1 MVSHLGLLSSLGN
14 VAFRFPRF
22 LPRKHRRRRRP
33 FACMQM
39 SVSWSVVRACGN
51 GRVGAL
57 LSTSC
62 DHFLPRF
69 RPFYWLSG
77 PVIGSSLSSFSFP
90 SRRRRFFSLVAAGF
104 LSLSARLPVQPHF
117 ADGLLR
123 FSLSLSLSLSL
134 SAEFYWSPLPSLS
147 GFASLTPSA
156 QPLYWFLDEC
166 LPRFAFVSF
175 VFYWIV
181 TAFLVLSGFSSRLK
195 KRFEHG
201 NAE

>member
-90 SRRRRFFSLVAAGF
+90 SRRRRFFFLLLLLDFSRYRPVCPFSPISLMDCSV
-104 LSLSARLPVQPHF
+104 
-117 ADGLLR
+117 
-123 FSLSLSLSLSL
+123 SLSLSLSL

>member
-1 MVSHLGLLSSLGN
+1 
-14 VAFRFPRF
+14 
-22 LPRKHRRRRRP
+22 
-33 FACMQM
+33 M

-134 SAEFYWSPLPSLS
+134 GRVLLVAVTEFVRFRLVNALSAAALLVPRRMFTEIRVRVFCFLLDCYRLS
-147 GFASLTPSA
+147 GSE
-156 QPLYWFLDEC
+156 W
-166 LPRFAFVSF
+166 
-175 VFYWIV
+175 VFESSQEKVRTWKRRMR
-181 TAFLVLSGFSSRLK
+181 SSRLL
-195 KRFEHG
+195 EH
-201 NAE
+201 

>member
-90 SRRRRFFSLVAAGF
+90 SRRRRFFFLLLLLDFSRYRPVCPFSPISLMDCSV
-104 LSLSARLPVQPHF
+104 
-117 ADGLLR
+117 
-123 FSLSLSLSLSL
+123 SLSLSLSLSRP
-134 SAEFYWSPLPSLS
+134 SFIGRRYRVCPVSP
-147 GFASLTPSA
+147 
-156 QPLYWFLDEC
+156 
-166 LPRFAFVSF
+166 R
-175 VFYWIV
+175 
-181 TAFLVLSGFSSRLK
+181 
-195 KRFEHG
+195 
-201 NAE
+201 

>member
-1 MVSHLGLLSSLGN
+1 MAVLAHFYRLPATTFCLVFGRFIGSPDPLSGLLCRL
-14 VAFRFPRF
+14 FRFR
-22 LPRKHRRRRRP
+22 
-33 FACMQM
+33 
-39 SVSWSVVRACGN
+39 VV
-51 GRVGAL
+51 V
-57 LSTSC
+57 
-62 DHFLPRF
+62 
-69 RPFYWLSG
+69 
-77 PVIGSSLSSFSFP
+77 VV
-90 SRRRRFFSLVAAGF
+90 FFSLVAAGF